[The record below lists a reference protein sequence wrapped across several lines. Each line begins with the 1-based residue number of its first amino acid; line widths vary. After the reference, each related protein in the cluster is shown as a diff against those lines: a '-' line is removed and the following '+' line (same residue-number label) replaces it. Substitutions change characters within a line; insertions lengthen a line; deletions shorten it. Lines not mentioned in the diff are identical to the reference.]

1 MLAFS
6 GNSITFGSTLADP
19 PTQRFAALVAAQ
31 LGLRIAAFD
40 AVPGYR
46 LDQLEA
52 RWSTYMDPY
61 VRARDP
67 GAILVLE
74 GAPND
79 FAQGA
84 SDSTIR
90 SRFTSYVATARA
102 SGVRRIV
109 YPGLYAAPGSASLA
123 GIDYEARRIAFNAW
137 VASSG
142 LVDAAVSL
150 DGVTIDVAP
159 PPDGLHPTAAGHA
172 AIAAV
177 LAPVI
182 AGLP

>member
-1 MLAFS
+1 MLAFG
-6 GNSITFGSTLADP
+6 GNSITYGSTLADP
-19 PTQRFAALVAAQ
+19 PTQRFATLVAAQ

-46 LDQLEA
+46 LDQLSE

-79 FAQGA
+79 FARGA
-84 SDSTIR
+84 DDATIR
-90 SRFTSYVATARA
+90 SRFGAYVGAARA

-109 YPGLYAAPGSASLA
+109 YLGCYTAPGSASLA
-123 GIDYEARRIAFNAW
+123 GIDYEVRRVAHNAW
-137 VASSG
+137 VAASG
-142 LVDAAVSL
+142 LVDAVVSL
-150 DGVTIDVAP
+150 DGIDVAP
-159 PPDGLHPTAAGHA
+159 PPDGLHPTVAGHV
-172 AIAAV
+172 AIAAA
-177 LAPVI
+177 LAPAI
-182 AGLP
+182 GGLL